1 MAKRTNGVRSESRF
15 PIHGLKACLDQL
27 HDEAI
32 AQGYSLAAVLIG
44 AASEAV
50 VDEELERAATTP
62 ARAAHGVH

>member
-1 MAKRTNGVRSESRF
+1 MAKRTNGVRSESRL

-32 AQGYSLAAVLIG
+32 AQGYGLVAVLIG

-50 VDEELERAATTP
+50 IDEELERAARTP

>member
-1 MAKRTNGVRSESRF
+1 MENRTNGVRSESRL
-15 PIHGLKACLDQL
+15 PVHGLKACLDQL

-32 AQGYSLAAVLIG
+32 AQGYGLVAVLIG

-62 ARAAHGVH
+62 ARATHGVH